1 MIKYYCQPSYL
12 TASMLYIHNDSNGNV
27 YVVYLYFSHYFHIN
41 WKEKSNFLFVLS
53 SSLNALVLCL
63 IKNCRFIDSF
73 MYINVYES
81 MIFCESLC
89 EYTAE
94 VCNKNN
100 RNNVRSLTTLVL
112 FKTHLKKFTS
122 LARCVS
128 VLLI

>member
-100 RNNVRSLTTLVL
+100 RNNIRSLTTLVL

-122 LARCVS
+122 LVRCVS